1 MTRFNQTVFNIS
13 NQMKVLKKIHLFLF
27 LLLLSWNVSGQNTQ
41 EVVFLQ
47 LNDVYEIAPLS
58 NGTVGGM
65 ARVATL
71 YKQLKAQNP
80 HTFMVLAGDFLNPS
94 VIGTLK
100 YEGKNIKGKQM
111 VEVMNVMGIDY
122 VTFGNHEFDL
132 EMSELQERL
141 NESTFQWV
149 IANAKYKTANA
160 PISPFFREKNGQK
173 EFFPNHTTIHAGKVK
188 IGLIGLMLAVDK
200 PFVQMENQFDRALE
214 EYNLLKDQ
222 TDFTVA
228 LTHQSI
234 EEDRELAQKIPQ
246 LALIIGGHEHDNMDV
261 KVGNVRICK
270 ADANA
275 KTAYIHRFVFD
286 LDTKNLTI
294 TSELKK
300 IDNAIPDD
308 PATAKVVDK
317 WLVIADQS
325 IRAIGLNPTQELM
338 EAKEPLDGLES
349 SVRTKHTNLTTLI
362 AKAMLRACPQSLASV
377 YNGGSIRVD
386 DKLEGKI
393 TEYDVLRILPFG
405 GQIVEVEMKGSLLK
419 KVLETGRNN
428 QGKGGFLHYDNI
440 KAKKKKWKIGKKKIK
455 EQEYYRI
462 AITDFLM
469 TGQEANLD
477 FLTGQN
483 PEIRQIIRPNIN
495 DKNDLRND
503 IRRAVVEFM
512 RKQK

>member
-1 MTRFNQTVFNIS
+1 M
-13 NQMKVLKKIHLFLF
+13 LKKTYLF
-27 LLLLSWNVSGQNTQ
+27 LLLILLSWNVSGQNIQ

-58 NGTVGGM
+58 NGTIGGM
-65 ARVATL
+65 ARVATI

-80 HTFMVLAGDFLNPS
+80 HTFMLLAGDFLNPS

-100 YEGKNIKGKQM
+100 HEGKSIKGKQM
-111 VEVMNVMGIDY
+111 VEVMNTMGIDY

-141 NESTFQWV
+141 NESTFNWV

-160 PISPFFREKNGQK
+160 PLSPFFREKNGQK
-173 EFFPNHTTIHAGKVK
+173 EFFPNHAIIHAGKVK
-188 IGLIGLMLAVDK
+188 IGLIGLMLAVEK
-200 PFVQMENQFDRALE
+200 PFLQMENQFDRAWQ

-261 KVGNVRICK
+261 KVGNIRICK

-275 KTAYIHRFVFD
+275 KTVYVHRFVFD
-286 LDTKNLTI
+286 LDTKKLTV

-300 IDNAIPDD
+300 IDNSIPDD
-308 PATAKVVDK
+308 PVTAKVVDK
-317 WLVIADQS
+317 WLAIADQS
-325 IRAIGLNPTQELM
+325 IREIGLDPHQEIM

-349 SVRTKHTNLTTLI
+349 SVRAKHTNLTSLI
-362 AKAMLRACPQSLASV
+362 AKAMRHACPQSLASV

-386 DKLEGKI
+386 DRLEGKI

-405 GQIVEVEMKGSLLK
+405 GQILEVEMKGTLLK
-419 KVLETGRNN
+419 KVLETGRKNK
-428 QGKGGFLHYDNI
+428 GKGGFLHYDNI
-440 KAKKKKWKIGKKKIK
+440 KARGKKWKIGKKKVK
-455 EQEYYRI
+455 EEKYYRI

-483 PEIRQIIRPNIN
+483 PEIRQVIRPNTN
-495 DKNDLRND
+495 DKSDLRND

>member
-1 MTRFNQTVFNIS
+1 MKIS
-13 NQMKVLKKIHLFLF
+13 KKIHLLLFLF
-27 LLLLSWNVSGQNTQ
+27 LFSWKVSGQNIQ

-80 HTFMVLAGDFLNPS
+80 HTYMVLAGDFLNPS

-100 YEGKNIKGKQM
+100 HEGKSIKGKQM
-111 VEVMNVMGIDY
+111 IEVMNTMGIDY

-132 EMSELQERL
+132 EINELQDCL

-149 IANAKYKTANA
+149 IANAKYKTADA
-160 PISPFFREKNGQK
+160 PLTPFFREKNGQK
-173 EFFPNHTTIHAGKVK
+173 EFFPNHAIIHAGKVK

-200 PFVQMENQFDRALE
+200 PFLHIENQFDRAVE
-214 EYNLLKDQ
+214 EYNLLKNQ

-228 LTHQSI
+228 ITHQSI
-234 EEDRELAQKIPQ
+234 EEDRQLAQKIPQ
-246 LALIIGGHEHDNMDV
+246 LALIMGGHEHDNMDV
-261 KVGNVRICK
+261 RVGNVRICK

-275 KTAYIHRFVFD
+275 KTVYIHRFAFD
-286 LDTKNLTI
+286 LDSKKLTI

-300 IDNAIPDD
+300 IDNTIPDD
-308 PATAKVVDK
+308 SETAKVVDK

-325 IRAIGLNPTQELM
+325 IREIGINPSQELI

-349 SVRTKHTNLTTLI
+349 SVRTKHTNLTSLI
-362 AKAMLRACPQSLASV
+362 TKAMRHASPKSLASIC
-377 YNGGSIRVD
+377 NGGSIRID

-393 TEYDVLRILPFG
+393 TEYDILRILPFG
-405 GQIVEVEMKGSLLK
+405 GQILEAEMKGSLLK

-428 QGKGGFLHYDNI
+428 KGKGGFLHYDNI
-440 KAKKKKWKIGKKKIK
+440 KAKGKKWKIGKRKIR
-455 EQEYYRI
+455 EEVYYRI
-462 AITDFLM
+462 AITDFLL
-469 TGQEANLD
+469 TGKEANLD
-477 FLTGQN
+477 FLIEQN
-483 PEIRQIIRPNIN
+483 PEIKQIYRPNT
-495 DKNDLRND
+495 NDLRND
-503 IRRAVVEFM
+503 IRRAVVEYL
-512 RKQK
+512 RNQK

>member
-1 MTRFNQTVFNIS
+1 
-13 NQMKVLKKIHLFLF
+13 MKILKKIHLLVFFFLF
-27 LLLLSWNVSGQNTQ
+27 SWNVSGQNIQ

-58 NGTVGGM
+58 NGAVGGM

-80 HTFMVLAGDFLNPS
+80 HTYMVLAGDFLNPS

-100 YEGKNIKGKQM
+100 HEGKSIKGKQM

-132 EMSELQERL
+132 EINELQERL

-149 IANAKYKTANA
+149 IANAKYKTADA
-160 PISPFFREKNGQK
+160 PPTPFFRERNGQK
-173 EFFPNHTTIHAGKVK
+173 EFFPNHAIIHAGKVK

-200 PFVQMENQFDRALE
+200 PFLQMENQFDRAAQ

-228 LTHQSI
+228 ITHQSI
-234 EEDRELAQKIPQ
+234 EEDRELAQKMPQ

-275 KTAYIHRFVFD
+275 KSVYIHRFAFD
-286 LDTKNLTI
+286 LDDKKLTI

-300 IDNAIPDD
+300 IDNTIPNE
-308 PATAKVVDK
+308 PETAQVVDK
-317 WLVIADQS
+317 WLAIADQS
-325 IRAIGLNPTQELM
+325 VREIGLNPTQELM
-338 EAKEPLDGLES
+338 QAKEPLDGLES
-349 SVRTKHTNLTTLI
+349 SVRTKHTNLTLLI
-362 AKAMLRACPQSLASV
+362 AKAMRHSCPQAIASIH
-377 YNGGSIRVD
+377 NGGSIRVD
-386 DKLEGKI
+386 DKLEGTI
-393 TEYDVLRILPFG
+393 TEYDILRILPFG
-405 GQIVEVEMKGSLLK
+405 GQILEVEMKGSLLK
-419 KVLETGRNN
+419 KVLEAGRDNK
-428 QGKGGFLHYDNI
+428 GKGGFLHYDNI
-440 KAKKKKWKIGKKKIK
+440 KAKGKKWKIGKRKIR
-455 EQEYYRI
+455 EQTYYRI
-462 AITDFLM
+462 ATTDFLL
-469 TGQEANLD
+469 TGKEANLD
-477 FLTGQN
+477 FLVEQN
-483 PEIRQIIRPNIN
+483 PEIKQIYRPNTN

-503 IRRAVVEFM
+503 VRKAVVEYM
-512 RKQK
+512 RSQK